1 MREINS
7 QKWLLLMHMS
17 RETIDGNK
25 ILLGKIETS
34 SSVVGIEQIRA
45 KAVQWLLN
53 VSSILQD
60 FFFIAFV
67 LYLFPF
73 YFLMCFQ

>member
-1 MREINS
+1 MREIIS

-53 VSSILQD
+53 ISSIKKIL
-60 FFFIAFV
+60 
-67 LYLFPF
+67 
-73 YFLMCFQ
+73 

>member
-25 ILLGKIETS
+25 ILLDKIETS

-53 VSSILQD
+53 VRSI
-60 FFFIAFV
+60 
-67 LYLFPF
+67 
-73 YFLMCFQ
+73 